1 MRQSPSRSGTAGTAD
16 SPVATTTVN
25 PLRGEIWRVSFPF
38 GDVTTGAK
46 VRPVLILGY
55 SKRGLDQDETVLL
68 APITSFSSGGGPKQG
83 DVEVPDWKQSGLS
96 KLSWI
101 RARRLWSP
109 HPKMLVNSP
118 RRPGVVS
125 DAVLSEVLV
134 EIQRLFS

>member
-1 MRQSPSRSGTAGTAD
+1 MKIR
-16 SPVATTTVN
+16 
-25 PLRGEIWRVSFPF
+25 RGDICRASFPF

-55 SKRGLDQDETVLL
+55 SKRGQDQDETVLV
-68 APITSFSSGGGPKQG
+68 APITSFSSGGGRPKQG
-83 DVEVPDWKQSGLS
+83 DVEVTDWKGCGLS
-96 KLSWI
+96 KPSWI

-109 HPKMLVNSP
+109 HPKMLNNSSG
-118 RRPGVVS
+118 RLGVVS